1 MEQTFNWRSAL
12 SEWLQNNPKNIPADL
27 EALRQS
33 FVARFPRERLEQMTL
48 EDYALGHD
56 NYKDSFCYWLEWETA
71 DLGSVRGGS
80 SAKWGVWWSNKA
92 DKWSYNETIF
102 KSPMEAL
109 KQLTSGLTALLNA
122 AANDEFDKL
131 DEIGNQRL
139 GHDRNSLRAKPLF
152 LYFPEK
158 FLPISSPTHLENILR
173 YFGQEPVEG
182 LHARNQ
188 QLLLYLRGLPE
199 FSGFHP
205 MQIGRFI
212 YTYRLHEGPIVFRN
226 QKRLTEIIEGFV
238 RFANSPIYHSEEYNY
253 KQQYLDAMGRALQQV
268 LEGEPEPAVVNL
280 IDVAKEQNKSGTNL
294 TSWQEWD
301 KFVKYLAQ
309 VPPIVIKE
317 QFVTLLEGDGDLL
330 ERIDS
335 FRETVETTSRQ
346 HQEGTTTIYLGLISH
361 LLMAHSRENYIF
373 YRATIIDRA
382 CEDWDAPKI
391 TSAKRKDGQKY
402 TQYLDLVLPLRG
414 LLTKALTRQADL
426 IDVHNLLWFNFT
438 DTYNQFKQKP
448 IDSKDGIE
456 ERPFMRQLVS
466 VSKRTRNIILYGPPG
481 TGKTYWVRQFGEY
494 RFKGR
499 TDFITF
505 HQSFSYEDFV
515 EGWRPVPGDSGQIRY
530 DIQEGIFRKVC
541 RKAAEDPDHDYLLV
555 IDEINRANI
564 AKVFGELITLI
575 EDDKRARMPNELFV
589 TLTYSAESFAVP
601 QNLYIMGTMNT
612 ADRSIALL
620 DIALRR
626 RFTFLEVTPNP
637 DLLPSVE
644 DLHLK
649 DLLRRMNERISV
661 LLDRDHQ
668 IGHSYFMDIKNIA
681 DLRFAWE
688 HRVIPLLQEY
698 FYNDGERLKAI
709 LGSAFIGPAKIST
722 ESRQALIDF
731 TDPDS
736 RQYQVTEL
744 SDEAFVNALKALAG
758 MASTSEVPR

>member
-12 SEWLQNNPKNIPADL
+12 SEWLQSNPKTIPAEL
-27 EALRQS
+27 EALRQA
-33 FVARFPRERLEQMTL
+33 FVARFPRERLEQFTL
-48 EDYALGHD
+48 EEYALGQGS
-56 NYKDSFCYWLEWETA
+56 KDSFCYWLEYKTA
-71 DLGSVRGGS
+71 EYGGVGGGAVS
-80 SAKWGVWWSNKA
+80 KWGVWWSKKT
-92 DKWSYNETIF
+92 DSWVYNAAF
-102 KSPMEAL
+102 NSPTDAL
-109 KQLTSGLTALLNA
+109 NRLMGGLAALLDA
-122 AANDEFDKL
+122 AARDEFDKL
-131 DEIGNQRL
+131 DEIGSERL
-139 GHDRNSLRAKPLF
+139 GQDRNSLRAKPLF

-158 FLPISSPTHLENILR
+158 FLPTSSPTHLENILR
-173 YFGQEPVEG
+173 FFGQEPVEG
-182 LHARNQ
+182 LHARNR
-188 QLLLYLRGLPE
+188 QLLQYLRSLPE

-226 QKRLTEIIEGFV
+226 QKRLNEIIEGFV

-253 KQQYLDAMGRALQQV
+253 KQQYLDALGKALQQV
-268 LEGEPEPAVVNL
+268 LEGEPEPAMVNL
-280 IDVAKEQNKSGTNL
+280 IEVAKEQNKSGKNL

-301 KFVKYLAQ
+301 KFGKYLAQ

-317 QFVTLLEGDGDLL
+317 QLVTLLEGDGDLL
-330 ERIDS
+330 ERIDA
-335 FRETVETTSRQ
+335 FREAVENTSRQ
-346 HQEGTTTIYLGLISH
+346 HQEGTPTIYLGLISH

-373 YRATIIDRA
+373 YRSTIIDRA

-414 LLTKALTRQADL
+414 LLTKALNRQADL

-448 IDSKDGIE
+448 IDLKDGIE

-481 TGKTYWVRQFGEY
+481 TGKTYWVREFGEY

-515 EGWRPVPGDSGQIRY
+515 EGWRPIPGDSGQIRY
-530 DIQEGIFRKVC
+530 DIQKGIFRKVC
-541 RKAAEDPDHDYLLV
+541 RKASEDPDNDYLLV

-575 EDDKRARMPNELFV
+575 EDDKRAGMPNDLSV

-601 QNLYIMGTMNT
+601 KNLYIVGTMNT

-637 DLLPSVE
+637 DLLTSV
-644 DLHLK
+644 DGVHLG
-649 DLLRRMNERISV
+649 DLLRRMNERISI

-668 IGHSYFMDIKNIA
+668 IGHSYFMDIKNVA

-698 FYNDGERLKAI
+698 FYNDGERLKAV
-709 LGSAFIGPAKIST
+709 LGSAFIGAAKISD
-722 ESRQALIDF
+722 ESRQVLIEF
-731 TDPDS
+731 IDPDS
-736 RQYQVTEL
+736 RQYQVMEL
-744 SDEAFVNALKALAG
+744 SDEAFISALKGLAG
-758 MASTSEVPR
+758 MDPTSEAPQ